1 MRLFVA
7 VDIPTNTEIEGVMS
21 YVKKAG
27 KVKAV
32 EKENL
37 HITLKFLGEVSDDKL
52 SDIKNCIESS
62 CKNFKKFS
70 IKLKGLGAF
79 PSLSK
84 PRVIWI
90 GVDEGKDILSEIMR
104 RLDECFHQM
113 GFKKEKSYV
122 PHITI
127 ARVKGFI
134 KLDPRP
140 YLKKDFGSVIVEE
153 IKLKKSQLTPKGPIY
168 DDIFVLELQE

>member
-7 VDIPTNTEIEGVMS
+7 IDIPINPEMEGVMS

-37 HITLKFLGEVSDDKL
+37 HITLKFLGEVSEDKL
-52 SDIKNCIESS
+52 PYIKNCIEKS
-62 CKNFKKFS
+62 CKKFKKFS

-79 PSLSK
+79 PSLSR

-90 GVDEGKDILSEIMR
+90 GVDEGKDTISEIMK
-104 RLDECFHQM
+104 RLDECFQKL

-122 PHITI
+122 PHMTI

-140 YLKKDFGSVIVEE
+140 YLKKDFGSVLVEE
-153 IKLKKSQLTPKGPIY
+153 IKLKKSTLTPKGPIY
-168 DDIFVLELQE
+168 DDIFILELQE

>member
-7 VDIPTNTEIEGVMS
+7 VDIPVNSDIEGVVN
-21 YVKKAG
+21 YVKKSG

-32 EKENL
+32 ERENL
-37 HITLKFLGEVSDDKL
+37 HITLKFLGEVSEDKL
-52 SDIKNCIESS
+52 PDIKNCIEKS
-62 CKNFKKFS
+62 CKDFKKFS

-79 PSLSK
+79 PSLSR

-90 GVDEGKDILSEIMR
+90 GVDDGKDVLSEIMR
-104 RLDECFHQM
+104 RLDVCFQKL

-122 PHITI
+122 PHMTI

-140 YLKKDFGSVIVEE
+140 YLKKDFGPVMIEE
-153 IKLKKSQLTPKGPIY
+153 IKLKKSTLTPKGPIY